1 MTLTSI
7 FQVKHFEP
15 PPRLYALMAQSSLMR
30 LIYRRFVS
38 DLAEGLPPGTR
49 LLDVGTGPGYLL
61 GYLARVR
68 PDLNLWGADF
78 SYGMISRARPRQ
90 QALAPQASPRWLVA
104 DACLLPFPDGVF
116 GHVVSTF
123 SFHIW
128 PCPVTGLKELLRVL
142 KPGGRA
148 WVYELRRQASLRDLQ
163 TFARQTGLPY
173 LFVYLGYQT
182 VRWQHAWRERE
193 LDQAL
198 QQAAGGRRTLR
209 PAHHLFWRAELQ
221 AA

>member
-15 PPRLYALMAQSSLMR
+15 PPRLYAIMAQSSLMG

-38 DLAEGLPPGTR
+38 DLAAGLPPGTR

-68 PDLNLWGADF
+68 PDLSLWGVDF
-78 SYGMISRARPRQ
+78 AYGMISRARPRQ
-90 QALAPQASPRWLVA
+90 KALAPQAAPRWLVA
-104 DACLLPFPDGVF
+104 DACRLPFPDGVF

-123 SFHIW
+123 SFHTW
-128 PCPVTGLKELLRVL
+128 PCPVTGLQELLRVL

-148 WVYELRRQASLRDLQ
+148 WVYELRRDASIRDLQ
-163 TFARQTGLPY
+163 TFARETGLPP

-182 VRWQHAWRERE
+182 VRWQHAWRKRE

-198 QQAAGGRRTLR
+198 WQAAGVRRILR
-209 PAHHLFWRAELQ
+209 PAHHIFWQAELQ